1 MKEKIFN
8 FQNQMEP
15 KNASQEMIEITRDS
29 YIKKENYSLAAE
41 N

>member
-1 MKEKIFN
+1 MKEFLISKIIRN
-8 FQNQMEP
+8 H

-29 YIKKENYSLAAE
+29 YIKKEKYSLADE